1 MPGQSFL
8 LLRRSLGGPSHEQAS
23 NVGMEPVYK
32 EKIKST
38 GSTSAATLW
47 TFASGRDG
55 EQATSL
61 ENLSGVPI
69 ITQTAPQAIL

>member
-1 MPGQSFL
+1 
-8 LLRRSLGGPSHEQAS
+8 
-23 NVGMEPVYK
+23 MEPVYK

-61 ENLSGVPI
+61 ENLSGAPI